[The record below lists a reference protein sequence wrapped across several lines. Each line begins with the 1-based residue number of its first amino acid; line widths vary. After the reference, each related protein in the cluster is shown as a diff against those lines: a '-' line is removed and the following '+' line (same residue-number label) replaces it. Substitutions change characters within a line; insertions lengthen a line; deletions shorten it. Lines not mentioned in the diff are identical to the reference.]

1 MCEII
6 VLLMTGFIVGI
17 LGHLL
22 GIGGGVVIVPVLVL
36 ICHLPIHIA
45 ISASLIT
52 IVATSTAIAST
63 NVANGIVNVNL
74 GMLLELTTVICVV
87 LGSFLSLT
95 SSENILMFIF
105 SGVIILTAIS
115 YLRNVNVDDVYNAK
129 DYVNEYNSTV
139 FDNNYYDERVGKNI
153 YYKVRRLPL
162 TIIISGV
169 GGMLSGMLGVGG
181 GILKVPAMNLI
192 SKMPIKVAAAT
203 SNFMIG
209 ITAAAGSIVYIL
221 YGKVDPKIASLMVL
235 GVVVGSKFSIKRFS
249 KIKDSR
255 IRLLFVIVLIIVSL
269 QMLLKGLG

>member
-6 VLLMTGFIVGI
+6 VLLMTGVIVGI

-221 YGKVDPKIASLMVL
+221 YGKVDPKVASLMVL
-235 GVVVGSKFSIKRFS
+235 GVVLGSKFSIKRFS

>member
-6 VLLMTGFIVGI
+6 VLLMTGVIVGI

-52 IVATSTAIAST
+52 IVATSTAIVST
-63 NVANGIVNVNL
+63 NVAKGIVNVNL
-74 GMLLELTTVICVV
+74 GMLLELTTVICAV

-139 FDNNYYDERVGKNI
+139 FDNNYYDERIGENI

-162 TIIISGV
+162 TIIIE
-169 GGMLSGMLGVGG
+169 LNNTYKL
-181 GILKVPAMNLI
+181 
-192 SKMPIKVAAAT
+192 
-203 SNFMIG
+203 
-209 ITAAAGSIVYIL
+209 
-221 YGKVDPKIASLMVL
+221 
-235 GVVVGSKFSIKRFS
+235 R
-249 KIKDSR
+249 
-255 IRLLFVIVLIIVSL
+255 
-269 QMLLKGLG
+269 

>member
-22 GIGGGVVIVPVLVL
+22 GIGGGVVMVPVLVL
-36 ICHLPIHIA
+36 IFHLPIHIA

-52 IVATSTAIAST
+52 VVATSTAIAST
-63 NVANGIVNVNL
+63 NIAKGIVNVNL
-74 GMLLELTTVICVV
+74 GMLLELTTVICAV

-129 DYVNEYNSTV
+129 DYVVEYNSTV
-139 FDNNYYDERVGKNI
+139 FDNNYYDERIGENI

-169 GGMLSGMLGVGG
+169 AGMLSGMLGVGG
-181 GILKVPAMNLI
+181 GVLKVPAMNLI

-209 ITAAAGSIVYIL
+209 ITAAAGSIVYLL

-255 IRLLFVIVLIIVSL
+255 IKLLFIIVLTIVSL

>member
-139 FDNNYYDERVGKNI
+139 SDNNYYDERVGKNI

>member
-22 GIGGGVVIVPVLVL
+22 GIGGGVVMVPVLVL
-36 ICHLPIHIA
+36 IFHLPIHIA

-52 IVATSTAIAST
+52 VVATSTAIAST
-63 NVANGIVNVNL
+63 NVAKGIVNVNL
-74 GMLLELTTVICVV
+74 GMLLELTTVICAV

-139 FDNNYYDERVGKNI
+139 FDNNYYDERIGENI

-169 GGMLSGMLGVGG
+169 AGMLSGMLGVGG
-181 GILKVPAMNLI
+181 GVLKVPAMNLI

-255 IRLLFVIVLIIVSL
+255 IKLLFVIVLTIVSL

>member
-6 VLLMTGFIVGI
+6 VLLMTGVIVGI
-17 LGHLL
+17 LGYLL
-22 GIGGGVVIVPVLVL
+22 GIGGGVVMVPVLVL
-36 ICHLPIHIA
+36 IFHLPIHIA

-63 NVANGIVNVNL
+63 NIARGIVNVNL
-74 GMLLELTTVICVV
+74 GMLLELTTVICAV

-115 YLRNVNVDDVYNAK
+115 YLRNVNVDDVYNSK
-129 DYVNEYNSTV
+129 DDVNEYNSTV

-169 GGMLSGMLGVGG
+169 AGMLSGMLGVGG
-181 GILKVPAMNLI
+181 GVLKVPAMNLI
-192 SKMPIKVAAAT
+192 SKMPIKVATAT

-209 ITAAAGSIVYIL
+209 ITATAGSIVYIL

-255 IRLLFVIVLIIVSL
+255 IKLLFVIVLTIVSL